1 MPIGFWVYCWAL
13 YLVRLVCI
21 SVFVSWCLD
30 IVLMTVALLYSLK
43 SERLILPAPFF
54 FVKIALAIQVCFFVC
69 LFVSI
74 QIVILLLLL
83 LF

>member
-1 MPIGFWVYCWAL
+1 
-13 YLVRLVCI
+13 
-21 SVFVSWCLD
+21 
-30 IVLMTVALLYSLK
+30 MTVALLYSLK

-54 FVKIALAIQVCFFVC
+54 FVKITLAIQGFF

-83 LF
+83 F